1 MELDLF
7 ISQLQRIYQA
17 GSNEFQFV
25 RIFTAQEKL
34 AFLKLSPSPGL
45 PEPSA
50 YAPAI
55 KLISFLLVHTSTF
68 PPQSFRVF
76 RTKN

>member
-7 ISQLQRIYQA
+7 ISQLQRIYQTR
-17 GSNEFQFV
+17 SNEFQFV

-34 AFLKLSPSPGL
+34 AFLKLPPSLGM
-45 PEPSA
+45 PEHSA

-55 KLISFLLVHTSTF
+55 KLISFLLVHTSTL
-68 PPQSFRVF
+68 PPSEF
-76 RTKN
+76 